1 MKQFSIFNHHS
12 SIFNHQSSIFNHHSS
27 IIITFLAILSL
38 TSCRSTKPVP
48 QIVVVHDSIRTE
60 VHTVTVTL
68 HDTIAAP
75 LPKDSIAIVTPDTS
89 SRLETS
95 VAVSEAGIRDGLLW
109 HSIWNKASV
118 DVAVDHKETVRDSI
132 VYREKEV
139 PVPVPV
145 EVEVEK
151 PLTWWQ
157 QLRLWL
163 GTAALI
169 LLALAAAYGLFRLWK
184 KIRPPNP

>member
-1 MKQFSIFNHHS
+1 MKHLSIFQSFNL
-12 SIFNHQSSIFNHHSS
+12 SI
-27 IIITFLAILSL
+27 LAVLALLAL
-38 TSCRSTKPVP
+38 TSCRTAKPV
-48 QIVVVHDSIRTE
+48 QTTVVVVHDSIRTE
-60 VHTVTVTL
+60 VHTVTVTT

-75 LPKDSIAIVTPDTS
+75 LPKDSIAVVTPDTT

-95 VAVSEAGIRDGLLW
+95 VAISEATIRDGLLC
-109 HSIWNKASV
+109 HRLWNKPTV
-118 DVAVDHKETVRDSI
+118 DVAVDHKETVRDST
-132 VYREKEV
+132 VYVEKEV

-169 LLALAAAYGLFRLWK
+169 LLALAAAYGLFRLWQK
-184 KIRPPNP
+184 WWPLKN